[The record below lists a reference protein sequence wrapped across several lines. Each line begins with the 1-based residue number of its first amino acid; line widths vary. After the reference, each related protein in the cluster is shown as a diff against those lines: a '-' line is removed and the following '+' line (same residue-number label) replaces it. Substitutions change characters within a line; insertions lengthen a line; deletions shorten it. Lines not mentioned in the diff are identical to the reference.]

1 MQVAHSFACSARP
14 APAPRS
20 ASVRPERGGGGR
32 QVAEDDAD
40 EQVDAQW
47 KALCAAVARA
57 DTALVMHMPDHYS
70 LVHAVRQWTVENR
83 ARRAVPARPARPHR
97 WDSVRGSHVLPMC
110 CRMRLNA

>member
-1 MQVAHSFACSARP
+1 
-14 APAPRS
+14 
-20 ASVRPERGGGGR
+20 
-32 QVAEDDAD
+32 VAEDDAD

-83 ARRAVPARPARPHR
+83 ARRAVPARPARSHR